1 MKNVVSAIPDRRP
14 RRIEYGNK
22 TVSFIVKS
30 DYFQGPIDL
39 LLHLVR
45 RHEIELTGIG
55 LARLTHEYL
64 QQLELLQE
72 ISFESV
78 GEFIEIASLLV
89 EMKTRQ
95 VLPRN
100 EFEQEN
106 EGADATVALDP
117 RQDLVQRLL
126 CYKKFKD
133 ASLLL
138 EERGVKWRKRFARQ
152 SDDPPPRKIETH
164 NQPIEGLELWDLVSA
179 FGRILRDNRPVIQ
192 ESVIVDETPIHVYML
207 RIHRRLIKT
216 GRVSFTDLFEMQMY
230 KSAMIGIFLAVL
242 ELTRHHGVVAEQ
254 HDLHSEIVLV
264 PGEGFQSTLDVS
276 NIDDYNPG
284 RLSFSKGDPGSMVE

>member
-1 MKNVVSAIPDRRP
+1 M
-14 RRIEYGNK
+14 
-22 TVSFIVKS
+22 SFVVKS

-45 RHEIELTGIG
+45 RHEIELTDIG

-78 GEFIEIASLLV
+78 GEFIEIASMLV

-106 EGADATVALDP
+106 EDADSATALDP

-133 ASLLL
+133 MSVLL
-138 EERGVKWRKRFARQ
+138 EERGVQWRKRFSRQ
-152 SDDPPPRKIETH
+152 SDDLPARKIEIQ

-179 FGRILRDNRPVIQ
+179 FGRVLRDNRPVIQ
-192 ESVIVDETPIHVYML
+192 ENVIVDETPIHIYML
-207 RIHRRLIKT
+207 RIHRRLVES
-216 GRVSFTDLFEMQMY
+216 GQVSFTDLFEMQMY

-264 PGEGFQSTLDVS
+264 PGEGFHSTLDVS

-284 RLSFSKGDPGSMVE
+284 KKSFSQGTPGSMDE

>member
-1 MKNVVSAIPDRRP
+1 M
-14 RRIEYGNK
+14 
-22 TVSFIVKS
+22 SFIVKS

-55 LARLTHEYL
+55 LARLTQEYL
-64 QQLELLQE
+64 EQLELLQE

-78 GEFIEIASLLV
+78 GEFIEIASMLV

-106 EGADATVALDP
+106 EEADAAVALDP

-133 ASLLL
+133 VSVLL
-138 EERGVKWRKRFARQ
+138 EERGVQWRKRFVRQ
-152 SDDPPPRKIETH
+152 SDDLPPQKIEIQ

-179 FGRILRDNRPVIQ
+179 FGRVLRDNRPVIQ

-207 RIHRRLIKT
+207 RIHRRLIEA

-242 ELTRHHGVVAEQ
+242 ELTRHHGVFAEQ

-276 NIDDYNPG
+276 NIDDYNPEKK
-284 RLSFSKGDPGSMVE
+284 SFSQGDPGSMVE